1 MKKLLLTTLFVILSL
16 GLVTAADATSFPFKP
31 ISARTEGMGGAGVAT
46 AKATDSLFMNPATL
60 AHGKFSLNMPSVSLT
75 VFNVLDILNSDIPQI
90 IETGGDDMPL
100 NLAMEFLNKIVTAG
114 RGEILTTDVGVS
126 FTGGGFGLGVNV
138 QEQLHTISSDGSL
151 TNDKIIAEVNVA
163 APIGLG
169 FRFNLVPDAISLDVG
184 ASVKFV
190 YRAYTQKIGAVQ
202 LTSLVE
208 SDDPMQSLMENTL
221 VTAGWALPIDIGVN
235 LNLPVGL
242 RVSAVARNINGNYNM
257 KDYTEL
263 GGWLNEMTS
272 LAGMDP
278 IYQDNAPATDIGAE
292 YAVQVPWTLD
302 AGFGWAPYIGKALQP
317 SLAVDLSDVLGVI
330 DGSKKLLDNA
340 SAGVELKLLSFLTA
354 RAGINKGYYS
364 VGVGLDLLIA
374 HLDVSYFVRE
384 FGVEIG
390 DKRVDA
396 LTIRFNLG
404 VDGQ

>member
-1 MKKLLLTTLFVILSL
+1 MKKLLLITLFVILSL

-46 AKATDSLFMNPATL
+46 AKGADSLFMNPATL

-75 VFNVLDILNSDIPQI
+75 VFNVYDILDSDIPQI

-100 NLAMEFLNKIVTAG
+100 NLAMEFLNKVVTAG
-114 RGEILTTDVGVS
+114 RGELLTTDIGVS

-138 QEQLHTISSDGSL
+138 QEQLHTTSSDGSL
-151 TNDKIIAEVNVA
+151 TNDKIFAEVNVA

-169 FRFNLVPDAISLDVG
+169 FRINLVPDVMSLDVG

-202 LTSLVE
+202 LTSLFD
-208 SDDPMQSLMENTL
+208 SDDPAQALMENTL

-235 LNLPVGL
+235 LNLPVGF
-242 RVSAVARNINGNYNM
+242 RVSAVARNINGNFKM
-257 KDYTEL
+257 KNYSEL
-263 GGWLNEMTS
+263 GGWLNEMTA

-278 IYQDNAPATDIGAE
+278 LYQDDAPETTVGTENDMVI
-292 YAVQVPWTLD
+292 PWSLD
-302 AGFGWAPYIGKALQP
+302 AGLGWTPYIGNALRP
-317 SLAVDLSDVLGVI
+317 SLAVDLTDVLGVI

-340 SAGVELKLLSFLTA
+340 SAGAELKLLSFLTA

-364 VGVGLDLLIA
+364 VGVGLDLLVA
-374 HLDVSYFVRE
+374 HVDLSYYVRE
-384 FGVEIG
+384 FGAEIG